1 MIKDYLSLALRSMR
15 HRQKRSWL
23 TIIGILIGITA
34 VVALVSLG
42 QSMQRAVNKQFEEF
56 GYNLIT
62 IYPGSLRGGFRGA
75 FSATF
80 EIDTGLIAGVEGV
93 EAVGAMLYKSA
104 YVKGGE
110 PPSQVEGFL
119 PVIGLS
125 PGIARVFSQFKLQEG
140 RFFSEA
146 DHYAA
151 ILGQNVPKDLG
162 VEVGRELEIEG
173 QPFEVVGL
181 LAESGMGD
189 NNSAIFIPL
198 ETLWEILGDRGKVSM
213 VWVKVGQGYDAEGVA
228 ERLKARLKE
237 ARGKEDFSVQTM
249 KQLQQL
255 IGQAIG
261 ILQAF
266 LGGIAGIS
274 LLVGGIGVMNTMY
287 TAVLERTREIG
298 VMKAVGAKDS
308 QVMWLFL
315 IESGLMGLVGG
326 AIGTA
331 LGLGMDILAV
341 VITKRFI
348 QTNVLE
354 FGFSAW
360 LVFGALAFSFVIGAL
375 SGLLPA
381 RSAAKLKPVE
391 ALRYE

>member
-1 MIKDYLSLALRSMR
+1 MIRDYLNLALRSMR

-62 IYPGSLRGGFRGA
+62 IYPGSLRGGYRGPY
-75 FSATF
+75 SATF
-80 EIDTGLIAGVEGV
+80 EIDTDLIAGVEGV

-110 PPSQVEGFL
+110 PPDQVEGFL

-125 PGIARVFSQFKLQEG
+125 FGIGRVFSQFKLQEG
-140 RFFSEA
+140 RFFVEA
-146 DHYAA
+146 DRYVA
-151 ILGQNVPKDLG
+151 ILGQNVPKELG
-162 VEVGRELEIEG
+162 VRVGGELEIEG

-181 LAESGMGD
+181 LEKLGGEGNA
-189 NNSAIFIPL
+189 SAIFIPM
-198 ETLWEILGDRGKVSM
+198 EALWELLGDRGKVSM
-213 VWVKVGQGYDAEGVA
+213 VWVKVGQGSDAEVVA

-237 ARGKEDFSVQTM
+237 ARGKEDFAVQTM
-249 KQLQQL
+249 EQLQQL

-354 FGFSAW
+354 FGISAW

>member
-1 MIKDYLSLALRSMR
+1 MIKDYLGLAVRSMS

-42 QSMQRAVNKQFEEF
+42 QSMQRAVNKQFQQF

-62 IYPGSLRGGFRGA
+62 IYPGGLRGSYRGPY
-75 FSATF
+75 SATF
-80 EIDTGLIAGVEGV
+80 ELDTDLIASVDGV
-93 EAVGAMLYKSA
+93 EAVEAMLYKSA
-104 YVKGGE
+104 YIRGGE
-110 PPSQVEGFL
+110 PPDEIEGFL
-119 PVIGLS
+119 PVVGLS
-125 PGIARVFSQFKLQEG
+125 PGITKVFSQFKLEQG
-140 RFFSEA
+140 RFFTET
-146 DHYAA
+146 DHYTA
-151 ILGQNVPKDLG
+151 ILGQSVPKDLG
-162 VEVGRELEIEG
+162 IGVGEQVEIEG
-173 QPFEVVGL
+173 QAFEVVGL
-181 LAESGMGD
+181 LAESGLGN
-189 NNSAIFIPL
+189 NNSGIFIPL
-198 ETLWEILGDRGKVSM
+198 EALWEILGDRGKVSM
-213 VWVKVGQGYDAEGVA
+213 VWAKVGQGYDAEVVA
-228 ERLKARLKE
+228 ERLKAGLKE
-237 ARGKEDFSVQTM
+237 ARGKEDFTVQTIED
-249 KQLQQL
+249 LQKL

-308 QVMWLFL
+308 HIMWLFL
-315 IESGLMGLVGG
+315 IESGFMGLVGG

-354 FGFSAW
+354 FGISAW
-360 LVFGALAFSFVIGAL
+360 LVIGALAFSFVIGAL

>member
-56 GYNLIT
+56 GYNLVT

-198 ETLWEILGDRGKVSM
+198 ETLWEILGIG
-213 VWVKVGQGYDAEGVA
+213 EG
-228 ERLKARLKE
+228 L
-237 ARGKEDFSVQTM
+237 D
-249 KQLQQL
+249 
-255 IGQAIG
+255 
-261 ILQAF
+261 
-266 LGGIAGIS
+266 
-274 LLVGGIGVMNTMY
+274 
-287 TAVLERTREIG
+287 
-298 VMKAVGAKDS
+298 
-308 QVMWLFL
+308 
-315 IESGLMGLVGG
+315 
-326 AIGTA
+326 
-331 LGLGMDILAV
+331 GLGESRPRL
-341 VITKRFI
+341 
-348 QTNVLE
+348 
-354 FGFSAW
+354 
-360 LVFGALAFSFVIGAL
+360 
-375 SGLLPA
+375 
-381 RSAAKLKPVE
+381 
-391 ALRYE
+391 